1 MWETGLLAEEA
12 LIITMQTHAHMI
24 LNVFQY
30 FPFPRLLMCGS
41 RYLTS
46 RKTYVVS
53 RCLRISPPPLCLA
66 LGRADVAPPIVPTS
80 CLRGV
85 VAGGAGVPPVDT
97 PGSRVG
103 STSLD
108 SREVFRVQSSR
119 PGRVPARPAA
129 YPHPTRTRPEVPTST
144 PDFEIRTDF
153 HGKSKWRCR
162 SGPARGAAPS
172 RLPGWPPQAQPRPLP
187 TRQHSVEG
195 YPTAHDC
202 CSGWERHAA
211 QGDVHLSGFH
221 TFSTCN
227 YL

>member
-153 HGKSKWRCR
+153 HGNRQIQVFPS
-162 SGPARGAAPS
+162 GAAGVGQPGGRRPAACQGGPRRRSPGRS
-172 RLPGWPPQAQPRPLP
+172 RPA
-187 TRQHSVEG
+187 SI
-195 YPTAHDC
+195 A
-202 CSGWERHAA
+202 
-211 QGDVHLSGFH
+211 
-221 TFSTCN
+221 
-227 YL
+227 